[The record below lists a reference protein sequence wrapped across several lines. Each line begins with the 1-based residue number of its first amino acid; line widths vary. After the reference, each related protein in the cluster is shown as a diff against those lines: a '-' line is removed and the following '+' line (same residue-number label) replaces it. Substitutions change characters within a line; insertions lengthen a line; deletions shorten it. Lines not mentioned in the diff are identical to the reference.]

1 MHIVGLIILAATIY
15 FVVKRY
21 EIRMVLFA
29 SGFLMTLIALEPN
42 TAFEAFAARMT
53 TGGLITA
60 ILSVL
65 AFAHVMRLTGC
76 DQHLIH
82 LLVNGLKKVRPIL
95 VPGAVLATFA
105 INIALPSAAG
115 TSAAVGA
122 VFIPVLMAAG
132 IHPALAGAAVLTG
145 TFGSML
151 NPGLSHN
158 PFIAEMAGVDVLEVI
173 GTHSTATIVA
183 IIIGAIALTIV
194 GLVRKELKGHEQE
207 LEQDED
213 FKVSFIRAIVVVIP
227 LLILILGATE
237 LIAPLAEVSI
247 PGAMLI
253 GAMLGMAVTKTSPV
267 EVTKTFFDGM
277 GTAYSSVMGIIIAA
291 AVFVAGLQA
300 LGVIDALIDSMIEF
314 SAVAGYAGTFGPFLL
329 AVISG
334 SGDAAAFAFNEAV
347 TPFAAQFGL
356 GTIELGSIAALAGAL
371 GRTMSPVAAATIV
384 CAGYANVNPM
394 ELAKRTA
401 PGMILAT
408 IAAMIILL

>member
-1 MHIVGLIILAATIY
+1 MYIVGLIILAVTIF

-29 SGFLMTLIALEPN
+29 SGLLMCIIALEPN
-42 TAFEAFAARMT
+42 TAFDAFATRMT

-65 AFAHVMRLTGC
+65 AFAHVMRLTQC

-95 VPGAVLATFA
+95 IPGAVLATFA

-132 IHPALAGAAVLTG
+132 IHPALAGAAVLSG

-158 PFIAEMAGVDVLEVI
+158 PFIAELAEVEVLSVI
-173 GTHSTATIVA
+173 ATHSTATIVSIVIA
-183 IIIGAIALTIV
+183 AIALTVV
-194 GLVRKELKGHEQE
+194 GIIRKELSGHEFE
-207 LEQDED
+207 LEKDED
-213 FKVSFIRAIVVVIP
+213 FKVSILKALVVVIP
-227 LLILILGATE
+227 LALLVLGATE
-237 LIAPLAEVSI
+237 IIPQLAELSI

-253 GAMLGMAVTKTSPV
+253 GAILGMAVTRTNPV

-300 LGVIDALIDSMIEF
+300 LGVIDALINAMLNFEAI
-314 SAVAGYAGTFGPFLL
+314 AGYAGTFGPFLL

-334 SGDAAAFAFNEAV
+334 SGDAAAFAFNEAI
-347 TPFAAQFGL
+347 TPFAADFGF
-356 GTIELGSIAALAGAL
+356 GTVELGSIAALAGAL

-384 CAGYANVNPM
+384 CAGYAMVNPM

-401 PGMILAT
+401 PGMIIAT
-408 IAAMIILL
+408 IVAMIILL